1 MHPPLLSHC
10 THSLCTLY
18 SVRGAACSYLDL
30 LQSVRG
36 APDEVLLPKGAHR
49 SAAAGDKA
57 AISATKLRRCAEAAD
72 VLAALLKLWRTQSI
86 LCVDEVDQVLHPLKS
101 ELNFPIGACL
111 SQEAPHSP
119 TALIPHFLSP
129 TASLHPAPHTPRSQE
144 EA

>member
-10 THSLCTLY
+10 THSLCALF
-18 SVRGAACSYLDL
+18 VAACSYLDL

-111 SQEAPHSP
+111 SQEAPPSLIHCSDPPLLLP
-119 TALIPHFLSP
+119 TS
-129 TASLHPAPHTPRSQE
+129 SLHPAPHTPRSQE